1 MEASSRSL
9 YTFSF
14 KGVSL
19 FLLLLVILT
28 FIVFLYRP
36 GLGSDARYVFALN
49 ELEERNLNEEYQ
61 IAFFGNSYN
70 YTSLDPSLIKSRLG
84 LNAIHLNSSAQN
96 IRVSLIAAKQALLEN
111 NLKFVFFEISGS
123 SLRKPSPEN
132 EKHWFFQ
139 AKALQEI
146 AFSYEKLK
154 YTWDYFPKNRYSKY
168 YISGMSRYLSGLSNL
183 NNWKEYKLYTKRGYS
198 PDGKTL
204 FSHNGFIGKKVKS
217 IEKSVFDEKFNGEI
231 YKEKTEALWT
241 KDLIDQMNDFISFAE
256 SRGAQV
262 VLTYGLK
269 VYPSYMKMDIINSFT
284 ALHKNLKFLD
294 LNVDRDKYVI
304 DEESFYDE
312 AHYNYPVSYQVTN
325 RLIDSISKWY
335 KLPFVEKTKID
346 FKMHE
351 LSDFFYSLDET
362 QDKFFRIEYDQ
373 LPPSELEEHT
383 FVVGF
388 YPKDT
393 TVLNRAARERNGIS
407 EDHYFDLSK
416 DYIAI
421 GNKKVIVKK
430 FDSKVSINNL
440 DKIKMYFYKSKDTLK
455 LPSFTIKPNDKKKQ

>member
-28 FIVFLYRP
+28 IIVFLYRP

-146 AFSYEKLK
+146 AFSYEKL
-154 YTWDYFPKNRYSKY
+154 
-168 YISGMSRYLSGLSNL
+168 
-183 NNWKEYKLYTKRGYS
+183 
-198 PDGKTL
+198 
-204 FSHNGFIGKKVKS
+204 
-217 IEKSVFDEKFNGEI
+217 
-231 YKEKTEALWT
+231 
-241 KDLIDQMNDFISFAE
+241 
-256 SRGAQV
+256 
-262 VLTYGLK
+262 
-269 VYPSYMKMDIINSFT
+269 
-284 ALHKNLKFLD
+284 
-294 LNVDRDKYVI
+294 
-304 DEESFYDE
+304 
-312 AHYNYPVSYQVTN
+312 
-325 RLIDSISKWY
+325 
-335 KLPFVEKTKID
+335 
-346 FKMHE
+346 
-351 LSDFFYSLDET
+351 
-362 QDKFFRIEYDQ
+362 
-373 LPPSELEEHT
+373 
-383 FVVGF
+383 
-388 YPKDT
+388 
-393 TVLNRAARERNGIS
+393 
-407 EDHYFDLSK
+407 
-416 DYIAI
+416 
-421 GNKKVIVKK
+421 
-430 FDSKVSINNL
+430 
-440 DKIKMYFYKSKDTLK
+440 
-455 LPSFTIKPNDKKKQ
+455 